1 VADASQTD
9 ELEPAKA
16 PEPLS
21 YITAFQSTRQ
31 YLIELHGDDGWQRVR
46 DAMYERHYIPLP
58 PEFETGTWLPTLWFT
73 TALNVARDLF
83 GPPDF
88 HERFGAAA
96 AEYEVSWMHRVA
108 LRFTSPLWLLE
119 RGAAYW
125 RRAHTTGTWEVEGH
139 KGWVRGTLRGFGV
152 VDAGYCDSLRTW
164 LLRAC
169 LMTGASKTFIA
180 ERTCRARGPGK
191 SDVCIFEGTW

>member
-1 VADASQTD
+1 VADASQTGTP
-9 ELEPAKA
+9 EPATA

-21 YITAFQSTRQ
+21 YITALQSTRQ
-31 YLIELHGDDGWQRVR
+31 YILECHGDDGWGRVR
-46 DAMYERHYIPLP
+46 DAMFERHRIPLP
-58 PEFETGTWLPTLWFT
+58 PEFEIGTWLPTLWFT
-73 TALNVARDLF
+73 TTLNVARDLF

-125 RRAHTTGTWEVEGH
+125 RRAHSTGRWEIEGH
-139 KGWVRGTLRGFGV
+139 KGWVRGTLRDFGV
-152 VDAGYCDSLRTW
+152 VDAAYCDSLRAW
-164 LLRAC
+164 LQRAC
-169 LMTGASKTFIA
+169 LMTGASRMFVA
-180 ERTCRARGPGK
+180 ERTCRARGGE
-191 SDVCIFEGTW
+191 VCTFEGTW